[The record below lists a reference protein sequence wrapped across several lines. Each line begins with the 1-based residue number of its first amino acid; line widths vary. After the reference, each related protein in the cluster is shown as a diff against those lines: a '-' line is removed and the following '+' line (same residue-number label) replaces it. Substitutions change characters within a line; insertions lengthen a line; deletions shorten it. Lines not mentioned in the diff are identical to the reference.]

1 MRTLPLHEDITGV
14 WGHSH
19 WVMIKDHLRQHRDSG
34 NDQVDG
40 FTVPTCCNWRS
51 GAVWSTGGVVFMR
64 IENALQTSVHIH
76 LLFSQHSAYTPTHTQ
91 CFICI
96 IANTYRF
103 FPLVKILPAS
113 IIKEVS
119 ENTTDIIIITKF
131 NLSIFKIKV
140 IQTINC
146 RI

>member
-1 MRTLPLHEDITGV
+1 MRTLPLYEGITTV
-14 WGHSH
+14 RGHCK
-19 WVMIKDHLRQHRDSG
+19 WVMIKDHLPQHCESS
-34 NDQVDG
+34 NDQTDD
-40 FTVPTCCNWRS
+40 FAVPICCNWRS
-51 GAVWSTGGVVFMR
+51 GTVWSSGGVVFLR

-76 LLFSQHSAYTPTHTQ
+76 LLFSQHSAYTPTRTQ

-96 IANTYRF
+96 IANAYRF

-113 IIKEVS
+113 IVKEVS
-119 ENTTDIIIITKF
+119 ENTTDIIIITDF